1 MHNPAHGLFVNTN
14 VPKRKSSSITS
25 TPSTGIIATRP
36 AMDEGLGDE
45 VIRARRKQYFRFQYE
60 MLIYGCSNNWFV
72 DYFYIVVCFRA
83 YSFSTIGGP
92 GDIAWIDWGIG
103 QYTIT

>member
-45 VIRARRKQYFRFQYE
+45 VIRARRKQYFRF
-60 MLIYGCSNNWFV
+60 
-72 DYFYIVVCFRA
+72 
-83 YSFSTIGGP
+83 
-92 GDIAWIDWGIG
+92 
-103 QYTIT
+103 